1 MDPTLQAL
9 LSAVAA
15 SVVTGGALIA
25 WYVSDRERSRIPEV
39 EPPSVDPGVAGVLS
53 VLRSSAVVLDDQDRV
68 LNASAPAYA
77 FGLIRDGELALDDLL
92 ELVRQVRRDGQIR
105 ESELHLGGHDH
116 ASRRTL
122 TARVAPLG
130 ARQVLALVEDRTRE
144 KRVEAVRR
152 DFVANVSHELKTP
165 VGAIRLLAE
174 AVEDAADDPE
184 AVQRFAG
191 RMLTESDRLSTMVQQ
206 IIELSRLQS
215 SEPLEQPVPV
225 SLDVVVSEAMD
236 KIATK
241 ADAKQIT
248 LVRRGDHDLVV
259 TGSADQVS
267 AAVSNLVA
275 NAVAYSSDDSR
286 VVISTTS
293 HDGVA
298 EISVVDQGIGIP
310 EAEIDR
316 IFERFYRVDPARHRS
331 TGGTGLGLSIVKH
344 VAATH
349 GGEVSVW
356 SVEGEGSTFTLT
368 LPLRQE
374 PTGAPT
380 PSGGVQAPSTPTA
393 GSDTI
398 EAGPTDPVPPG
409 SHAGPRSTPTSQQED
424 RP

>member
-1 MDPTLQAL
+1 MRTIGAVDPTLQAML
-9 LSAVAA
+9 AA
-15 SVVTGGALIA
+15 LAGSVVTGGALVA
-25 WYVSDRERSRIPEV
+25 WHLSERQRNRLPDV

-53 VLRSSAVVLDDQDRV
+53 VLRSSAVVIDENDRV
-68 LNASAPAYA
+68 VNASAPAYA
-77 FGLIRDGELALDDLL
+77 FGLIRDGEVVVVDLL

-105 ESELHLGGHDH
+105 ESELELLGRDGTP
-116 ASRRTL
+116 ARTL

-165 VGAIRLLAE
+165 VGAIKLLAE
-174 AVEDAADDPE
+174 AVEDAADDPD

-191 RMLTESDRLSTMVQQ
+191 RMSTESDRLSTLVQQ

-215 SEPLEQPVPV
+215 SDPLDAPVPV
-225 SLDVVVSEAMD
+225 QLDAVVAEAVD

-241 ADAKQIT
+241 ADAKGIT
-248 LVRRGDHDLVV
+248 VVRRGEPRLAVF
-259 TGSADQVS
+259 GSADQVG
-267 AAVSNLVA
+267 AAVSNLVS
-275 NAVAYSSDDSR
+275 NAVAYSEEGAR
-286 VVISTTS
+286 VVITTS
-293 HDGVA
+293 RVDTYA

-310 EAEIDR
+310 QHEIER

-349 GGEVSVW
+349 GGEVRVW

-368 LPLRQE
+368 LPLLAE
-374 PTGAPT
+374 PPDQTSTAVT
-380 PSGGVQAPSTPTA
+380 PSG
-393 GSDTI
+393 TI
-398 EAGPTDPVPPG
+398 ESGTAPAD
-409 SHAGPRSTPTSQQED
+409 HQEG